1 MDFLSTFL
9 IVFLVIALAVPGF
22 ALKKAKLLPG
32 GASNA
37 LAVLLLYV
45 AQPFLMVSSLLNKT
59 FTPSLLP
66 DFAAVALFAAGLQL
80 MLYFLSKLF
89 FVKVK
94 EEPTR
99 RICVASSYL
108 GNVGFMGIPVMKAL
122 FPSDDTIILY
132 TVIFNIVFN
141 AMTWTLAVYAITGD
155 KSKIKP
161 VKILLNP
168 PTIATVLALPFFFC
182 NVSVPDNVLTT
193 IGYLGDMTLP
203 LSMVILGIRLADIK
217 FTRLFT
223 SAPVYGV
230 ALVKLV
236 VSPLAAL
243 GVMLLVRLL
252 IPVETT
258 VIVALFIIFAMPSA
272 SSALNFA
279 EMYGGDCDTA
289 AKATLTNTLLCVL
302 TIPILSLLI
311 PLL

>member
-9 IVFLVIALAVPGF
+9 IVLLVIALAVPGF
-22 ALKKAKLLPG
+22 ALKKAKLLPD

-59 FTPSLLP
+59 FTTSLLP
-66 DFAAVALFAAGLQL
+66 DFAAVALFAVGLQL

-182 NVSVPDNVLTT
+182 NVSVPDNVLAT

-223 SAPVYGV
+223 GAPVYGV

-252 IPVETT
+252 IPIETT

-289 AKATLTNTLLCVL
+289 AKATLTNTLFCVL

>member
-9 IVFLVIALAVPGF
+9 IVLLVIALAVPGF
-22 ALKKAKLLPG
+22 ALKKAKLLPD

-59 FTPSLLP
+59 FTTSLLP
-66 DFAAVALFAAGLQL
+66 DFAAVALFAVVLQL

-182 NVSVPDNVLTT
+182 NVSVPDNVLAT

-217 FTRLFT
+217 FTRLVT
-223 SAPVYGV
+223 GAPVYGV

-252 IPVETT
+252 IPIETT

>member
-9 IVFLVIALAVPGF
+9 IVLLVIALAVPGF
-22 ALKKAKLLPG
+22 ALKKAKLLPD

-59 FTPSLLP
+59 FTSSLLP
-66 DFAAVALFAAGLQL
+66 DFAAVALFAVGLQL

-168 PTIATVLALPFFFC
+168 PTIATILALPLFFC
-182 NVSVPDNVLTT
+182 NVSVPDNVLAT

-203 LSMVILGIRLADIK
+203 LSMIILGIRLADIK
-217 FTRLFT
+217 FKRLFT

-230 ALVKLV
+230 ALVKLI

-252 IPVETT
+252 IPIETT
-258 VIVALFIIFAMPSA
+258 VLVALFIIFAMPSA

>member
-9 IVFLVIALAVPGF
+9 IVLLVIALAVPGF
-22 ALKKAKLLPG
+22 ALKKAKLLPD

-59 FTPSLLP
+59 FTTSLLP
-66 DFAAVALFAAGLQL
+66 DFAAVALFAVVLQL
-80 MLYFLSKLF
+80 MLYFLSNLF
-89 FVKVK
+89 VVKVK

-182 NVSVPDNVLTT
+182 NVSVPDNVLAT

-223 SAPVYGV
+223 GAPVYGV

-252 IPVETT
+252 IPIETT

>member
-9 IVFLVIALAVPGF
+9 IVLVVIALAVPGF
-22 ALKKAKLLPG
+22 ALKKAKLLPD

-59 FTPSLLP
+59 FTTSLLP
-66 DFAAVALFAAGLQL
+66 DFAAVALFAVVLQL

-182 NVSVPDNVLTT
+182 NVSVPDNVLAT

-223 SAPVYGV
+223 GAPVYGV

-252 IPVETT
+252 IPIETT

>member
-1 MDFLSTFL
+1 M
-9 IVFLVIALAVPGF
+9 
-22 ALKKAKLLPG
+22 
-32 GASNA
+32 
-37 LAVLLLYV
+37 
-45 AQPFLMVSSLLNKT
+45 
-59 FTPSLLP
+59 
-66 DFAAVALFAAGLQL
+66 
-80 MLYFLSKLF
+80 
-89 FVKVK
+89 
-94 EEPTR
+94 
-99 RICVASSYL
+99 
-108 GNVGFMGIPVMKAL
+108 
-122 FPSDDTIILY
+122 
-132 TVIFNIVFN
+132 
-141 AMTWTLAVYAITGD
+141 
-155 KSKIKP
+155 
-161 VKILLNP
+161 
-168 PTIATVLALPFFFC
+168 
-182 NVSVPDNVLTT
+182 PDNVLAT

-223 SAPVYGV
+223 GAPVYGV

-252 IPVETT
+252 IPIETT

-289 AKATLTNTLLCVL
+289 AKATLTNTLFCVL

>member
-9 IVFLVIALAVPGF
+9 IVLLVIALAVPGF
-22 ALKKAKLLPG
+22 ALKKAKLLPD

-59 FTPSLLP
+59 FTTSLLP
-66 DFAAVALFAAGLQL
+66 DFAAVALFAVVLQL

-182 NVSVPDNVLTT
+182 NVSVPDNVLAT

-223 SAPVYGV
+223 GAPVYGV

-236 VSPLAAL
+236 VIPLAAL

-252 IPVETT
+252 IPIETT

>member
-9 IVFLVIALAVPGF
+9 IVLLVIALAVPGF
-22 ALKKAKLLPG
+22 ALKKAKLLPD

-59 FTPSLLP
+59 FTTSLLP
-66 DFAAVALFAAGLQL
+66 DFAAVALFAVGLQL

-217 FTRLFT
+217 FTRLYT
-223 SAPVYGV
+223 GAPVYGV

-252 IPVETT
+252 IPIETT

>member
-9 IVFLVIALAVPGF
+9 IVLLVIALAVPGF
-22 ALKKAKLLPG
+22 ALKKAKLLPD

-59 FTPSLLP
+59 FTTSLLP
-66 DFAAVALFAAGLQL
+66 DFAAVALFAVVLQL

-182 NVSVPDNVLTT
+182 NVSVPDNVLAT

-223 SAPVYGV
+223 GAPVYGV

-252 IPVETT
+252 IPIETT

>member
-9 IVFLVIALAVPGF
+9 IVLLVIALAVPGF
-22 ALKKAKLLPG
+22 ALKKAKLLPD

-59 FTPSLLP
+59 FTTSLLP
-66 DFAAVALFAAGLQL
+66 DFAAVALFAVVLQL

-217 FTRLFT
+217 FTRLYT
-223 SAPVYGV
+223 GAPVYGV

-252 IPVETT
+252 IPIETT

>member
-9 IVFLVIALAVPGF
+9 IVLLVIALAVPGF
-22 ALKKAKLLPG
+22 ALKKAKLLPD

-59 FTPSLLP
+59 FTTSLLP
-66 DFAAVALFAAGLQL
+66 DFAAVALFAVVLQL

-182 NVSVPDNVLTT
+182 NVSVPDNVLAT

-223 SAPVYGV
+223 GAPVYGV

-252 IPVETT
+252 IPIETT

-289 AKATLTNTLLCVL
+289 AKATLTNTLFCVL

-311 PLL
+311 PL

>member
-9 IVFLVIALAVPGF
+9 IVLLVIALAVPGF
-22 ALKKAKLLPG
+22 ALKKAKLLPD

-59 FTPSLLP
+59 FTTSLLP
-66 DFAAVALFAAGLQL
+66 DFAAVALFAVVLQL

-182 NVSVPDNVLTT
+182 NVSVPDNVLAT

-203 LSMVILGIRLADIK
+203 LSMVILGIRLADIN

-223 SAPVYGV
+223 GASVYGV

-236 VSPLAAL
+236 VRPLAAL

-252 IPVETT
+252 IPIETT